1 MEKKLRVL
9 FTIIMASVMLFAL
22 AVPASAQTFDF
33 EQALEEKSP
42 IQTLWLVVDEEH
54 KKTFLDNVED
64 FGAVLYSSDESVV
77 VTSEDGTY
85 KAVGEGEAYIAVVFP
100 NGAFNLY
107 KCDVEPRKSSGTII
121 DDGNINNNISEGL
134 GGINQE
140 EWLENQKNEQN
151 EFFDSIK
158 EKQEDE
164 IHVMEILG
172 PILILLVV
180 SLVLAEIGYI
190 FVTAPKCGM
199 SRLWALAPVVGNVFG
214 LVVFLVL
221 RSVAKQN
228 TATTKNVIVCP
239 VCNGRHP
246 YGTDVCS
253 ICGTKLSK

>member
-9 FTIIMASVMLFAL
+9 FTIIMAAVMFFAL
-22 AVPASAQTFDF
+22 AIPASAETEFEFDSNP
-33 EQALEEKSP
+33 QW
-42 IQTLWLVVDEEH
+42 IQELYAGVGGVNTVF
-54 KKTFLDNVED
+54 KDNVEER
-64 FGAVLYSSDESVV
+64 GAKVYSNNEDILYAEPDGTLVAKSEGTVIVAVV
-77 VTSEDGTY
+77 YEDGGCNYY
-85 KAVGEGEAYIAVVFP
+85 KFSVTAPPSNNVDTSSNWIEDQ
-100 NGAFNLY
+100 
-107 KCDVEPRKSSGTII
+107 KVEYDTA
-121 DDGNINNNISEGL
+121 
-134 GGINQE
+134 
-140 EWLENQKNEQN
+140 
-151 EFFDSIK
+151 IK

-199 SRLWALAPVVGNVFG
+199 SRLWALAPVIGNVFG

>member
-9 FTIIMASVMLFAL
+9 FTITMAAVMLFAL
-22 AVPASAQTFDF
+22 AVPASAETEFEFDSNPQCIWSISIYEGKEYTGF
-33 EQALEEKSP
+33 CDRVAAGHKIYSNNENIMSVEK
-42 IQTLWLVVDEEH
+42 
-54 KKTFLDNVED
+54 
-64 FGAVLYSSDESVV
+64 
-77 VTSEDGTY
+77 DGTLVA
-85 KAVGEGEAYIAVVFP
+85 KSEGRVVIAEVFEGELWHYYGFSVKPAQTVVESD
-100 NGAFNLY
+100 Y
-107 KCDVEPRKSSGTII
+107 ETIKDEVI
-121 DDGNINNNISEGL
+121 ET
-134 GGINQE
+134 
-140 EWLENQKNEQN
+140 
-151 EFFDSIK
+151 IK
-158 EKQEDE
+158 EKQEDT
-164 IHVMEILG
+164 IDIMNIVG

-199 SRLWALAPVVGNVFG
+199 SRLWALAPVIGNVFG